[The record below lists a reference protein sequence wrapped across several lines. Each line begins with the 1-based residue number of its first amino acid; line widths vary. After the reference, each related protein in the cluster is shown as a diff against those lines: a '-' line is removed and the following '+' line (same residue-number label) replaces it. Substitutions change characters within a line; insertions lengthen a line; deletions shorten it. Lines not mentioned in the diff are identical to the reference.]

1 MDFTLFKE
9 IKNTSIQFSYPA
21 VDNVAYD
28 KASSSFF
35 LPNNSVTPNF
45 SYTDAKNNL
54 YISGASIRGYIR
66 SNSPVSITKSSR
78 ELVLEHQQANSDKKF
93 YVVIPIKQDVKS
105 KTTLSKLNEKS
116 RIVLD
121 LNSDISNQNT
131 IYHYMSTPGN
141 IRVFVFS
148 QPITVK
154 SGFFAGSNVPSG
166 LPTSTSTISQ
176 KFKISSN
183 TKVEDEIVCGYSEDA
198 KKKPAQDK
206 TATTVAISFG
216 SLLLNIVLLVI
227 FLYLF
232 KNYGDKL
239 LSNDMLH
246 VSVLITYFIIW
257 LIVFGLFVWFAKT
270 KKTNYTIVTGS
281 LLFTATFM
289 LSVVFFPDSDYSKM
303 VKAATVVT
311 PAATTAATAAAATAA
326 AATAATAA
334 AAAPIPRGLFSASS
348 LITGRRP

>member
-1 MDFTLFKE
+1 MNFTSFSDS
-9 IKNTSIQFSYPA
+9 KNASIQFSYPA

-45 SYTDAKNNL
+45 SYTDATNNL

-66 SNSPVSITKSSR
+66 NNSPTSITKSSR

-93 YVVIPIKQDVKS
+93 YVVIPIEQDVKS

-131 IYHYMSTPGN
+131 IYHYMSSPGN

-154 SGFFAGSNVPSG
+154 SGFFTGANVPEG
-166 LPTSTSTISQ
+166 LPTSPSTISQ

-198 KKKPAQDK
+198 PAKPAEDK

-239 LSNDMLH
+239 LSNDKLH
-246 VSVLITYFIIW
+246 VYVILACMIIW
-257 LIVFGLFVWFAKT
+257 FIVFGLFISFADK
-270 KKTNYTIVTGS
+270 KKTNYTIITGS

-289 LSVVFFPDSDYSKM
+289 FSVVFFPDSDYSKM
-303 VKAATVVT
+303 VKAAT
-311 PAATTAATAAAATAA
+311 PAAATG

-334 AAAPIPRGLFSASS
+334 AGATAAATTAIPRGLFSASS

>member
-1 MDFTLFKE
+1 MDFGKFSD
-9 IKNTSIQFSYPA
+9 NTNASIQFSYPA
-21 VDNVAYD
+21 VNNVTYE
-28 KASSSFF
+28 KGTSSFF

-45 SYTDAKNNL
+45 SYTDSKNNL

-66 SNSPVSITKSSR
+66 QNNPVSLTKSSR

-93 YVVIPIKQDVKS
+93 YVVIPIETNSTS
-105 KTTLSKLNEKS
+105 KTTLSKLKENSK
-116 RIVLD
+116 IILD

-141 IRVFVFS
+141 IRVFVFGT
-148 QPITVK
+148 PITVK
-154 SGFFAGSNVPSG
+154 PDFFAGGNVPIG
-166 LPTSTSTISQ
+166 LPVPTSLPTTGVTQ
-176 KFKISSN
+176 QFKIKSP

-198 KKKPAQDK
+198 PVKPGQDK

-232 KNYGDKL
+232 KNYGDNL

-246 VSVLITYFIIW
+246 VFVIFACLIIW
-257 LIVFGLFVWFAKT
+257 GIVFGLFLWFAKEE
-270 KKTNYTIVTGS
+270 KTNYTIITGS

-289 LSVVFFPDSDYSKM
+289 FSVIFFPDSDYSKM

-311 PAATTAATAAAATAA
+311 PAATTAATAAATAA
-326 AATAATAA
+326 AAAT
-334 AAAPIPRGLFSASS
+334 APIPRGLFSASS
-348 LITGRRP
+348 LITGRHP

>member
-1 MDFTLFKE
+1 MNFGNFSD
-9 IKNTSIQFSYPA
+9 NTNASIQFSYPA
-21 VDNVAYD
+21 VNNVTYENS
-28 KASSSFF
+28 SSSFF

-66 SNSPVSITKSSR
+66 KNDPVSLTKSSR

-93 YVVIPIKQDVKS
+93 YVVIPIETNNTS
-105 KTTLSKLNEKS
+105 KTTLSKLKENSK
-116 RIVLD
+116 IVLD

-141 IRVFVFS
+141 IRVFVFGT
-148 QPITVK
+148 PITVK
-154 SGFFAGSNVPSG
+154 PDFFAGGNVPIG
-166 LPTSTSTISQ
+166 LPITGVTQ
-176 KFKISSN
+176 QFKIKSP

-198 KKKPAQDK
+198 PVKPGQDK
-206 TATTVAISFG
+206 TATTVVTSFG
-216 SLLLNIVLLVI
+216 SLLLNIVLLVL

-239 LSNDMLH
+239 LSNDKLH
-246 VSVLITYFIIW
+246 VFVILACVIIW
-257 LIVFGLFVWFAKT
+257 LIIFGLLFWFADN
-270 KKTNYTIVTGS
+270 KKTNYMIITGS

-289 LSVVFFPDSDYSKM
+289 FSVIFFPDSDYSKM
-303 VKAATVVT
+303 VKAATTVT
-311 PAATTAATAAAATAA
+311 PSAA
-326 AATAATAA
+326 AATAATAT

-348 LITGRRP
+348 LITGRPR